1 MNQEDKVLKSIL
13 KGEDPQKRIFVG
25 YEGKSQEKGDKVSR
39 LSEIMAEA
47 RMPWFCPKCKKV
59 MKSSADDKMW
69 RLFGHCLECQV
80 EFEHELRTT
89 GKYQDW
95 ENKKI
100 LENKKSIILEQIAS
114 IEDWKKQGDSEFVEP
129 VNVDTGFVHVEK
141 FEVDKKVLALADE
154 ALEELNAALTNVNK
168 TIKELDEK

>member
-1 MNQEDKVLKSIL
+1 
-13 KGEDPQKRIFVG
+13 
-25 YEGKSQEKGDKVSR
+25 
-39 LSEIMAEA
+39 
-47 RMPWFCPKCKKV
+47 

-89 GKYQDW
+89 GKYEDW

>member
-25 YEGKSQEKGDKVSR
+25 YEGKNQEKGDKISH

-114 IEDWKKQGDSEFVEP
+114 IEDRKKQGDSEFVEP

-154 ALEELNAALTNVNK
+154 ALEELNAALINVNK

>member
-154 ALEELNAALTNVNK
+154 ALQELNAALTNVNK

>member
-89 GKYQDW
+89 GKYEDW

>member
-25 YEGKSQEKGDKVSR
+25 YEGKSQEKGDKISH
-39 LSEIMAEA
+39 LSEIMTEA